1 MTRRIKAPF
10 MVALAVSISLI
21 VLLGYFLDIPVL
33 VTLRV
38 IFLRWAVELSAVALI
53 VGVLNLLSVH
63 WKKITREPQGSAYS
77 YILIT
82 ALVLTIAVVGYFG
95 PTADWSMWVF
105 NNIQLPIE
113 SSLMAL
119 LAVILVYAGARLLN
133 RGVNLLALVFLGTVL
148 FILLGT
154 ASIPGLDIPLV
165 SEVSG
170 WISRVVATAG
180 ARGILFGVALGTIA
194 TGLRILMGADRPY
207 GG

>member
-1 MTRRIKAPF
+1 MMRRIKIPL
-10 MVALAVSISLI
+10 MVALAMIVSLV
-21 VLLGYFLDIPVL
+21 VLLGYFLDIPL
-33 VTLRV
+33 LINLRDL
-38 IFLRWAVELSAVALI
+38 FLRWAVELSAVALI

-63 WKKITREPQGSAYS
+63 WRKITTEQDGSAYS
-77 YILIT
+77 FVLIT
-82 ALVLTIAVVGYFG
+82 ALILTIAVVGYFG
-95 PTADWSMWVF
+95 PTADWSIWVF

-133 RGVNLLALVFLGTVL
+133 RRVNLLALVFLGTVL

-154 ASIPGLDIPLV
+154 ASIPGLEIPLL
-165 SEVSG
+165 SDVSG
-170 WISRVVATAG
+170 WISRVIATAG

-194 TGLRILMGADRPY
+194 TGLRILIGADRPY